1 MAMDRIHDVVVV
13 GGGIAGSA
21 LATVLARDG
30 HDVLVLERQTS
41 YRDKVRGETL
51 SCWGVAELQR
61 LGLEEVL
68 LGAGGSYATRM
79 VPYDELLPPAH
90 AESVAAP
97 LDQLLPGV
105 PGALDVGH
113 PEACEALTTAA
124 AAAGATVVRGVGD
137 VEVVAGAAPV
147 VRYEHDDVG
156 YEVGCRLVVGA
167 DGRMSTVRKQVG
179 IALEQNAPR
188 TMGGGMLVD
197 GLHDWPVGQMSLG
210 TEGDLYYL
218 LFPRA
223 GRARPA
229 LPAARHR
236 PARPLRRTRPREGV
250 PGRLPAGLHP
260 GQRDVRAAEPAGP
273 CAFYPMNDSWTDGPC
288 APGVVL
294 VGDAAGWND
303 PIIGQGLSIALRDV
317 RIVADIVRSGQDRSV
332 GAFAPYVQEREERM
346 RRLRVSAEV
355 TTALAATFTPRAA
368 ARRAAY
374 GAVFRSD
381 PVLGGPR
388 MATQVGPERM
398 RPSPSPGRTWTGSW
412 RWPETGTRAGRSAGE
427 RGRIAPSSGSGAPL
441 GRRPGRAH
449 PGSAN
454 TRVMV
459 EDRSAPTRDPRRSPR
474 PTRWST
480 CRSRPARRARAAEV
494 GQHRVP

>member
-1 MAMDRIHDVVVV
+1 MDRTHDVVIV

-21 LATVLARDG
+21 LAAVLARDG
-30 HDVLVLERQTS
+30 FDVLVLERQTS

-51 SCWGVAELQR
+51 LCWGVAELQR
-61 LGLEEVL
+61 LGLEDVL

-90 AESVAAP
+90 AEAAAAP
-97 LDQLLPGV
+97 LGGILPGV

-113 PEACEALTTAA
+113 PEACEALATAA
-124 AAAGATVVRGVGD
+124 VGAGATVVRGVGD

-156 YEVGCRLVVGA
+156 HEVGCRLVVGA
-167 DGRMSTVRKQVG
+167 DGRMSTVRRQVG
-179 IALEQNAPR
+179 IALEQSAPR
-188 TMGGGMLVD
+188 TLGGGMLVD

-210 TEGDLYYL
+210 TEGDVHYL

-223 GRARPA
+223 GGRARLYLMHA
-229 LPAARHR
+229 IAQRGRFAGEG
-236 PARPLRRTRPREGV
+236 REKAFLDAFQLACI
-250 PGRLPAGLHP
+250 PGREMFA
-260 GQRDVRAAEPAGP
+260 AAEPAGP

-317 RIVADIVRSGQDRSV
+317 RIVADVLRAGTDRSV
-332 GAFAPYVQEREERM
+332 EAFAPYVHERAERM

-355 TTALAATFTPRAA
+355 ATALSATFTPRAA

-374 GAVFRSD
+374 GAAFRSD

-388 MATQVGPERM
+388 MAQQVGPERL
-398 RPSPSPGRTWTGSW
+398 PAEGF
-412 RWPETGTRAGRSAGE
+412 TRQNVD
-427 RGRIAPSSGSGAPL
+427 RILAMA
-441 GRRPGRAH
+441 
-449 PGSAN
+449 
-454 TRVMV
+454 
-459 EDRSAPTRDPRRSPR
+459 
-474 PTRWST
+474 
-480 CRSRPARRARAAEV
+480 
-494 GQHRVP
+494 